1 MTEKDAKDFMDSI
14 QDATKSVHK
23 MMDFSEKMLES
34 VKAEAS
40 EKDLHK
46 FQSQFDM
53 LAEQMNIAKSQRDKL
68 NEKLKDAAFS

>member
-1 MTEKDAKDFMDSI
+1 MTEEDAKEFMESI
-14 QDATKSVHK
+14 QDATRSIHK

-40 EKDLHK
+40 EKDLLK

-53 LAEQMNIAKSQRDKL
+53 LAEQMNMAKSQRDKL
-68 NEKLKDAAFS
+68 NEKLKDAALS

>member
-1 MTEKDAKDFMDSI
+1 MTEEDAKEFMESI
-14 QDATKSVHK
+14 QDATRSIHK

-40 EKDLHK
+40 EKDLLK

-53 LAEQMNIAKSQRDKL
+53 LAEQMNMAKSQRDKL
-68 NEKLKDAAFS
+68 TEKLKDAALS